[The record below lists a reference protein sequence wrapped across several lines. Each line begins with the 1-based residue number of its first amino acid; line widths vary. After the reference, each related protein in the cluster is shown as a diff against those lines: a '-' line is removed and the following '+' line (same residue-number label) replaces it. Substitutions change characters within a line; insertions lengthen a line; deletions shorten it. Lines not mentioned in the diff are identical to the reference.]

1 LSILEKIFDD
11 IMSYNEI
18 YKLDYEKIIIK
29 LKPHLIKSRLELVD
43 KLSDILIGKMKYWY
57 IDSVILVL
65 SELNDDIKII
75 NNTGFAKN

>member
-1 LSILEKIFDD
+1 
-11 IMSYNEI
+11 MSYNEI
-18 YKLDYEKIIIK
+18 YKLDYEKTIIK

-65 SELNDDIKII
+65 SELNDDDVILSIE
-75 NNTGFAKN
+75 